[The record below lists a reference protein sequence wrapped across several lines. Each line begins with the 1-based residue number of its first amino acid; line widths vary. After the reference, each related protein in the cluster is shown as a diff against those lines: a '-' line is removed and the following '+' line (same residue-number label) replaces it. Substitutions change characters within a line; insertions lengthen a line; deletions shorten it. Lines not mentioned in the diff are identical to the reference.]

1 LAFILFADKPFIL
14 ISMRTINRKTH
25 YLPLPSLILSF
36 VLIMGSAL
44 SYGQLNCKTIQR
56 NDSTI
61 TYCYHANKKP
71 SSIESWDGNKYWGRM
86 QCFDFKGKEII
97 NYQLRRVAGHASVYL
112 NYFPN
117 GQISKAE
124 YSSAP
129 DGGIQFY
136 RIIHRFNEQ
145 GEQTEYTDLSQ
156 PDGRPVITIPQHL
169 YKNPDQQSPIVKEP
183 TKLEVIQCAVPFQT
197 VYRVTN
203 ETRRKVT
210 INLIPLN
217 SQWATLKPH
226 KQVIIKAKTSIA
238 IDSIILAERF
248 MSLEE
253 SYRIEIVSPK
263 KISKQP
269 KVITAIPKQSPTR
282 KEYTWHLVEK

>member
-1 LAFILFADKPFIL
+1 MASLSNSTFHKYIPYGVLTSLFI
-14 ISMRTINRKTH
+14 M
-25 YLPLPSLILSF
+25 
-36 VLIMGSAL
+36 VSAVV
-44 SYGQLNCKTIQR
+44 YAQLNCKTIQR
-56 NDSTI
+56 NDSTV
-61 TYCYHANKKP
+61 TTCYHANKKT
-71 SSIESWDGNKYWGRM
+71 STIESWNENKYWGRM
-86 QCFDFKGKEII
+86 QCFDSKGKEII

-112 NYFPN
+112 NYYSN
-117 GQISKAE
+117 GQVSKAE

-136 RIIHRFNEQ
+136 KIIHHFNEQ
-145 GEQTEYTDLSQ
+145 GEQTGYTDLSQ

-169 YKNPDQQSPIVKEP
+169 YKNPDEQSPVVKEP
-183 TKLEVIQCAVPFQT
+183 VRPEVIKCAVPFQT

-226 KQVIIKAKTSIA
+226 KQIIIKAKTSIA

-248 MSLEE
+248 MSLDE
-253 SYRIEIVSPK
+253 SYRIEVIFPK
-263 KISKQP
+263 KAKKQP
-269 KVITAIPKQSPTR
+269 KVITALPKESTTR
-282 KEYTWHLVEK
+282 KEYIWHLVEK

>member
-1 LAFILFADKPFIL
+1 MYSHFAILTLAFIVFSKFG
-14 ISMRTINRKTH
+14 
-25 YLPLPSLILSF
+25 F
-36 VLIMGSAL
+36 
-44 SYGQLNCKTIQR
+44 GQLNCKTTQL
-56 NDSTI
+56 NDSTTTI
-61 TYCYHANKKP
+61 CYHSNKKP
-71 SSIESWDGNKYWGRM
+71 STVETWDKNRYWGRM
-86 QCFDFKGKEII
+86 RSFDSKGKEII

-136 RIIHRFNEQ
+136 NIIHRFNEQ
-145 GEQTEYTDLSQ
+145 GEQTEYVDLSQ
-156 PDGRPVITIPQHL
+156 PDGRPVLRVIYDPQFQPE
-169 YKNPDQQSPIVKEP
+169 YKEP
-183 TKLEVIQCAVPFQT
+183 TVPPLPEQILIQCAVPFQT

-217 SQWATLKPH
+217 SQWAALRPHMQIVVKP
-226 KQVIIKAKTSIA
+226 KTSVA
-238 IDSIILAERF
+238 IDSTILAERF
-248 MSLEE
+248 VALEE
-253 SYRIEIVSPK
+253 SYRIEVVLPK
-263 KISKQP
+263 KGSRQP
-269 KVITAIPKQSPTR
+269 KVITAMPKESNAR